1 MDITIHATVLPEDV
15 NMRLRGVGR
24 AKPSL
29 CTDATRRD
37 EMTRWLTSSSL
48 TIECLERNARLMK
61 TMTCQQLGGP
71 CESPHHGNNANEVIK
86 AQDKHLKDMVASGD
100 DAHQSALKEMQG
112 RWKNPLLGM
121 GWYRKARRDFAAL
134 PED

>member
-1 MDITIHATVLPEDV
+1 
-15 NMRLRGVGR
+15 
-24 AKPSL
+24 
-29 CTDATRRD
+29 
-37 EMTRWLTSSSL
+37 
-48 TIECLERNARLMK
+48 MK

-71 CESPHHGNNANEVIK
+71 CEFPHHGNNANEVIK

-112 RWKNPLLGM
+112 RWKNPLAGM
-121 GWYRKARRDFAAL
+121 GWYRKAKRDFAAL